1 MSSEQETLESS
12 ILGSMDNLLNTST
25 MQEASSEDSDEN
37 FILQKSKNVTKR
49 SSRDTI
55 APRLMELEA
64 TVQVLKETSEESL
77 SRVERAQLAL
87 DTRMRQIE
95 IDRVARAADRAA
107 ARLLLETQT
116 EAENAKRNA
125 EFAEEIRMNQEFN
138 KAQDLA

>member
-64 TVQVLKETSEESL
+64 TVQVLKETSEDGL
-77 SRVERAQLAL
+77 SRVARAQLAL
-87 DTRMRQIE
+87 DLGMKKLKSTELQGQQHWNLLKLRLQLVRRQG
-95 IDRVARAADRAA
+95 
-107 ARLLLETQT
+107 
-116 EAENAKRNA
+116 KW
-125 EFAEEIRMNQEFN
+125 N
-138 KAQDLA
+138 KLHKLHVMKPSQKK